1 MPAKTMASSKASRS
15 LPKSPGASR
24 SSTTRSARRPGAIA
38 PGLRADIVVLDS
50 EAPGL
55 FGREREALLDAMV
68 FAGTQNTVRDVFVG
82 GRQVVE
88 EGHHIAEH
96 AVLARV
102 RGAMSSL
109 LA

>member
-1 MPAKTMASSKASRS
+1 
-15 LPKSPGASR
+15 L
-24 SSTTRSARRPGAIA
+24 GAIA
-38 PGLRADIVVLDS
+38 PGLRADLVVLDG

-55 FGREREALLDAMV
+55 FGRRDDAMLDTMV
-68 FAGTQNTVRDVFVG
+68 FAGNQNPVRDVFVA

-96 AVLARV
+96 AVLARF
-102 RGAMSSL
+102 RRAISSL